1 MARLGDVFELQIT
14 GEWGQEYSENEI
26 GTKVLRTTNFT
37 SEGIINYN
45 DVVVRSIT
53 QAKVEKKRLHFGDI
67 ILEKSGGTEKT
78 PVGRVVFCD
87 ECIESDAY
95 LCNNFTQAMRVN
107 LSIAFP
113 RYVFYFMW
121 NLHQSG
127 KTELMQNKT
136 TGIRNLQIKS
146 YLNEYISLPP
156 LDEQKEIASVLD
168 KVGYLIA
175 KRRAQLDK
183 LDLLVKARFVEM
195 FGDPVINPHNLP
207 TVEFGSV
214 LTVKPQNGL
223 YKPQSDYI
231 INGEGTPILRIDGF
245 YDGKVTDFSS
255 LKRLRCSDE
264 ELQHYLLRE
273 NDIVINRV
281 NSIEYL
287 GKCGLI
293 RGVTESTVYESNMMR
308 LHVDESKFNVRYIV
322 QLLCSQF
329 VYNQILTR
337 AKKSVNQAS
346 INQKDVQSLVVYMPP
361 LEVQNKFAAFAEQ
374 VEDIKSGINDSLLKL
389 ETLKKALMQEYFG

>member
-1 MARLGDVFELQIT
+1 MARLGDVCIINPKGKSLDDDCDVSFVPMQSVSEDGTVDVTTIRKYGEVKKGFTNFQDGDILFAKIT
-14 GEWGQEYSENEI
+14 PCMENGKGCIANGLKNGMGFGSTEFH
-26 GTKVLRTTNFT
+26 VLRPKSELVT
-37 SEGIINYN
+37 SEWIFYLTSWPEFRKECEKNMTGSAGQKRVPKTFLENYQ
-45 DVVVRSIT
+45 I
-53 QAKVEKKRLHFGDI
+53 DI
-67 ILEKSGGTEKT
+67 PS
-78 PVGRVVFCD
+78 
-87 ECIESDAY
+87 
-95 LCNNFTQAMRVN
+95 
-107 LSIAFP
+107 
-113 RYVFYFMW
+113 
-121 NLHQSG
+121 
-127 KTELMQNKT
+127 
-136 TGIRNLQIKS
+136 
-146 YLNEYISLPP
+146 
-156 LDEQKEIASVLD
+156 LDEQDRITAQLD
-168 KVGYLIA
+168 KVSDLIA

-183 LDLLVKARFVEM
+183 LDFLVKARFVEM

-374 VEDIKSGINDSLLKL
+374 VENIKSGINDSLLKL